1 LGYSKNAIEKYI
13 NWLIKE
19 KILAIIGLR
28 KFHFSGDAKNHEAT
42 SSLRTISSERQTFC
56 DDCSDEVIP
65 MCLGIPGKVV
75 EIEKNVAKV
84 NVGGFLRE
92 ISLDLCPD
100 VSIGEYVLI
109 HTGFAI
115 QKS

>member
-1 LGYSKNAIEKYI
+1 MC
-13 NWLIKE
+13 
-19 KILAIIGLR
+19 LAIPGR
-28 KFHFSGDAKNHEAT
+28 
-42 SSLRTISSERQTFC
+42 
-56 DDCSDEVIP
+56 VI
-65 MCLGIPGKVV
+65 

-84 NVGGFLRE
+84 DVGGLLRD

-115 QKS
+115 QKVDEREAEETLDLLIKMAEGI

>member
-1 LGYSKNAIEKYI
+1 
-13 NWLIKE
+13 
-19 KILAIIGLR
+19 
-28 KFHFSGDAKNHEAT
+28 
-42 SSLRTISSERQTFC
+42 
-56 DDCSDEVIP
+56 

-84 NVGGFLRE
+84 DVGCLLRD

-115 QKS
+115 QKVDAEEAEETLDLLTKLAEGI